1 MSFEENLRRKM
12 ALDRKAHALEAV
24 IPAQRQPYGQIPKQ
38 QVREFLALTPFRPQS
53 LRGLEIYA
61 VDSREVLVLDN
72 ELPLYHD
79 VSPEEVAMRR
89 NPEVK
94 EMFKLSNVKKILSD
108 TDIILARGKETIK
121 RIHGEMVQGL
131 DLTYTPEDINAI
143 AAAGR
148 RALEMGR
155 PVEMAE
161 QLELLFEL
169 LGYQDMER
177 IDGGLYY
184 GQPEPEGWRDPV
196 LVAEPETDLMLVR
209 GVFDPNA
216 EEDMEELLKVAAGT
230 RRPDARGGEVFSF
243 LAGEILRPKAA

>member
-1 MSFEENLRRKM
+1 MSFEENLRRKIT
-12 ALDRKAHALEAV
+12 LDRKAQALEAA
-24 IPAQRQPYGQIPKQ
+24 IPAQKQPYGHINKQ
-38 QVREFLALTPFRPQS
+38 QVRDFLALTPFKPQS

-61 VDSREVLVLDN
+61 LDSREVLVLDN
-72 ELPLYHD
+72 ELPLYRD

-94 EMFKLSNVKKILSD
+94 EMLKLSNVKKILTD
-108 TDIILARGKETIK
+108 TDILMAKGRATIK
-121 RIHGEMVQGL
+121 RIHDEMVQGL
-131 DLTYTPEDINAI
+131 DLTFAPEDINGI

-169 LGYQDMER
+169 LGYQEMER
-177 IDGGLYY
+177 MDGGLYY

-196 LVAEPETDLMLVR
+196 LEAEPETDLMLVR
-209 GVFDPNA
+209 GVFNPER
-216 EEDMEELLKVAAGT
+216 EEDMEELLKVASGA
-230 RRPDARGGEVFSF
+230 RRADARGGEVFSF
-243 LAGEILRPKAA
+243 LAREILRPKAA